1 VLLDG
6 EGYGSRGCRTTIGEE
21 RDIGRREECTDEA
34 TANARKV
41 FGFVVEV
48 ASYFGP

>member
-1 VLLDG
+1 MDLEDVELPLAK
-6 EGYGSRGCRTTIGEE
+6 RGTV
-21 RDIGRREECTDEA
+21 GRREECTDEA
-34 TANARKV
+34 TSNARKV